1 MENEVTKSVESTKS
15 GNAFDLGDIPK
26 VRRVT
31 GARKAAVLL
40 MTLGTDVS
48 ADIVKNLSDKKIQ
61 RIGVE
66 IANIHTV
73 NARERREI
81 LQEFIEL
88 NKGKEFVLKG
98 GIDYAK
104 SLLNGALGN
113 QRANKLIEGIRYDA
127 YTKLFMAARKAEPEQ
142 ILACIQGESTQT
154 IAIILSHIQS
164 DKAALILSELPP
176 KIKNEVSLKI
186 GSTSSVSPSVI
197 KAIDEAVEMKLS
209 KLGQREM
216 ESSGG
221 VDSLVEI
228 LGNVDRKTEKSIISY
243 IEERNNELAEDIKAN
258 MFIFDDIVRLENST
272 IQRILKEVNVKD
284 IAFALKGASKE
295 VSNVIF
301 RNQSQRASQA
311 LKEEIDLLGKIKI
324 SQVEEAQ
331 QNIVNVIRR
340 LEDMGEI
347 TLTRG
352 SDDEFIM

>member
-1 MENEVTKSVESTKS
+1 MQKEVTKS

-26 VRRVT
+26 VRQVT
-31 GARKAAVLL
+31 GSRKAAVLL
-40 MTLGTDVS
+40 MTLGTEV
-48 ADIVKNLSDKKIQ
+48 AAGIIKNLSDKKIQ
-61 RIGVE
+61 KIGVE

-73 NARERREI
+73 NAREI

-88 NKGKEFVLKG
+88 NKGKEFVLEG
-98 GIDYAK
+98 GIECAK

-113 QRANKLIEGIRYDA
+113 QKATKLLEGIKYDA
-127 YTKLFMAARKAEPEQ
+127 YTKVFMAARKAEPEQ
-142 ILACIQGESTQT
+142 ILACIQGESSQT

-164 DKAALILSELPP
+164 DKAALILSELPDQ
-176 KIKNEVSLKI
+176 IKNEVSLKI
-186 GSTSSVSPSVI
+186 GAISSVSPAVI
-197 KAIDEAVEMKLS
+197 KAIDKAVETKLS
-209 KLGQREM
+209 KLGQREI

-221 VDSLVEI
+221 VDSLVDI
-228 LGNVDRKTEKSIISY
+228 LSNVDRKTEKSIIGY
-243 IEERNNELAEDIKAN
+243 IEERNHELADEIKAN
-258 MFIFDDIVRLENST
+258 MFIFDDIVRLEST
-272 IQRILKEVNVKD
+272 AIQRILKEVNVKD
-284 IAFALKGASKE
+284 IAFALKGASKD
-295 VSNVIF
+295 VSAVIF

-340 LEDMGEI
+340 LDDAGEI

>member
-1 MENEVTKSVESTKS
+1 MQSEVTKS

-26 VRRVT
+26 IRHVT
-31 GARKAAVLL
+31 GSRKAAVLL
-40 MTLGTDVS
+40 MTLGPEVS
-48 ADIVKNLSDKKIQ
+48 ADVIKNLSDKKIQ
-61 RIGVE
+61 KIGVE

-88 NKGKEFVLKG
+88 NKGKEFILEG
-98 GIDYAK
+98 GIDCAK

-113 QRANKLIEGIRYDA
+113 QRANKLLEGIKYDA
-127 YTKLFMAARKAEPEQ
+127 YTKVFMAARKAEPEQ

-154 IAIILSHIQS
+154 IAIILAHIQS
-164 DKAALILSELPP
+164 DKAALILSELPD

-186 GSTSSVSPSVI
+186 GATSSVSPTVI
-197 KAIDEAVEMKLS
+197 KAIDKAVEIKLS

-221 VDSLVEI
+221 VDSLVDI
-228 LGNVDRKTEKSIISY
+228 LSNVDRKTEKSIIGY
-243 IEERNNELAEDIKAN
+243 IEQRNNELAEEIKAN
-258 MFIFDDIVRLENST
+258 MFIFDDIIRLENAAV
-272 IQRILKEVNVKD
+272 QRILKEVNVKD
-284 IAFALKGASKE
+284 IAFALKGASKD
-295 VSNVIF
+295 VANVIF
-301 RNQSQRASQA
+301 KNQSQRAAQA
-311 LKEEIDLLGKIKI
+311 LNEEITLLGKVKI

-340 LEDMGEI
+340 LDDAGEI
-347 TLTRG
+347 NLSRG